1 MNLEDEFA
9 YQLDCVGMPYE
20 RQYKAI
26 PERKFLY
33 DFFVQPDLLIEIQGG
48 IYQYRPSHAS
58 AAGIRR
64 DAEKINLATI
74 NGYKVLLFT
83 SDMVKSGLALEITE
97 KAIGGKNE

>member
-1 MNLEDEFA
+1 MNLENEFA
-9 YQLDCVGMPYE
+9 LQLKAAGYYFE

-26 PERKFLY
+26 PARKYLF
-33 DFFVQPDLLIEIQGG
+33 DFYIPPDILIEVQGG
-48 IYQYRPSHAS
+48 IYQYKPSHTSAS
-58 AAGIRR
+58 GIRR
-64 DAEKINLATI
+64 DAEKLDLAVS